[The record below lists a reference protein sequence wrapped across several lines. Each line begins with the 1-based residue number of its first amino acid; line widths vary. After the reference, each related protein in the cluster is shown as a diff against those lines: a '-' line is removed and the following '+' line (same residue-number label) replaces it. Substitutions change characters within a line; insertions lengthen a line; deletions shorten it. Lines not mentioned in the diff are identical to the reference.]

1 MPSFCC
7 PLRAP
12 NPEMMRPRTG
22 QRKLG
27 VPGAA
32 SPAPLS
38 VSMDGTGVA
47 MRALAGGSLS
57 ATFGLVGAGG
67 ALGAATMGGFAGA
80 AATGALRPGI
90 VSRWPTRSLA
100 SGGRLL
106 ALASAARGL

>member
-1 MPSFCC
+1 MLSLPGV
-7 PLRAP
+7 RAIITP
-12 NPEMMRPRTG
+12 G
-22 QRKLG
+22 LG
-27 VPGAA
+27 NESGAVGA
-32 SPAPLS
+32 EISERIRARL
-38 VSMDGTGVA
+38 DGTGVA

>member
-1 MPSFCC
+1 
-7 PLRAP
+7 
-12 NPEMMRPRTG
+12 MMRPRTG

-38 VSMDGTGVA
+38 VSIVGTGVA
-47 MRALAGGSLS
+47 MRALAGGSVL
-57 ATFGLVGAGG
+57 AILGLTGAGGG
-67 ALGAATMGGFAGA
+67 ALGAVAMGAGFAGA
-80 AATGALRPGI
+80 AATGPLSPGM

-106 ALASAARGL
+106 VLAIVARGL